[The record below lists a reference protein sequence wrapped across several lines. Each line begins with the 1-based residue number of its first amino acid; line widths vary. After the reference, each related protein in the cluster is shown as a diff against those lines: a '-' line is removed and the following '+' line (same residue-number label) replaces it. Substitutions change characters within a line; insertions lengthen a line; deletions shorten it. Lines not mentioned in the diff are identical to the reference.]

1 MSPEKSIFEQR
12 RERTESMASL
22 ISLEPFSAAAAGA
35 SEWLWGSMAP
45 PEDHEDSQSRY
56 ASESL
61 PVEPSIEP
69 MPFSPAVD
77 VRSRQVLPTP
87 SPMRVPA
94 VPAVEG
100 SVDTDPCLNLDDDA
114 EEDREDRAI
123 QPVRQRAYTT
133 GASVCL
139 SQSVSLSTCCYDLTK
154 GTQDKDFSYLFFDS
168 LSQFSYSFFDSLSVR
183 LYSSHISL
191 SVSRCILV
199 SLSVSR
205 CLSVYL
211 GVSECLLVSL
221 GVSWCL

>member
-45 PEDHEDSQSRY
+45 PEDHEDSQSRS

-87 SPMRVPA
+87 SPMRVPTVPA

-114 EEDREDRAI
+114 EEDREDRATEA
-123 QPVRQRAYTT
+123 VRQRAYTT
-133 GASVCL
+133 GASLCL
-139 SQSVSLSTCCYDLTK
+139 SRSVSLSAPLLFT
-154 GTQDKDFSYLFFDS
+154 YLS
-168 LSQFSYSFFDSLSVR
+168 L
-183 LYSSHISL
+183 HISL
-191 SVSRCILV
+191 
-199 SLSVSR
+199 
-205 CLSVYL
+205 Y
-211 GVSECLLVSL
+211 ECR
-221 GVSWCL
+221 